1 MEIKIF
7 IPNEQFFDDL
17 LAKFE
22 KQMVN
27 LDYNDMA
34 CIKRCKDITVFD
46 AYKEAACDSDSFV
59 EKFLGDVYK
68 RIEEKQPNQVLVCIG
83 QNSSCP
89 ILIETLAHLNT
100 FFDNFNEDTEIKRG
114 IYETAE
120 NEPIRIVL
128 AIGYN

>member
-1 MEIKIF
+1 MEIKTF

-34 CIKRCKDITVFD
+34 GIKRCKDVTVFD
-46 AYKEAACDSDSFV
+46 AYKESTYDSDTFA
-59 EKFLGDVYK
+59 ENFLSDVYK
-68 RIEEKQPNQVLVCIG
+68 RIEGKQHNQVLVCIG

-100 FFDNFNEDTEIKRG
+100 FCDNFNEDTEIKWG
-114 IYETAE
+114 IYETQE
-120 NEPIRIVL
+120 NEPMRLIV
-128 AIGYN
+128 ATGY

>member
-1 MEIKIF
+1 MEIKTS

-46 AYKEAACDSDSFV
+46 AYKEAECDSDSFV
-59 EKFLGDVYK
+59 ENFLSDVYK
-68 RIEEKQPNQVLVCIG
+68 RIEGKQLNQVLVCIG

-100 FFDNFNEDTEIKRG
+100 FCDNFNEDTEIKWG
-114 IYETAE
+114 IYETQE
-120 NEPIRIVL
+120 NEPMRLIV
-128 AIGYN
+128 ATGY